1 MWGISPDN
9 KVVGFQHGLEKSS
22 QWSQNDTRV
31 LFLTEGIIMRQA
43 MKIPDMNSQYGV
55 VEGCAVLMLDEVH
68 SGSSDMELILARVLP
83 KLTTVTNFKVVLLSA
98 TLNASEFLQGAQEAG
113 LEERYIQIMDHD
125 DRHQELTN
133 MCYLP
138 LHRQ

>member
-9 KVVGFQHGLEKSS
+9 KVVGCQHGLEKSS
-22 QWSQNDTRV
+22 QWGQDETRA

-43 MKIPDMNSQYGV
+43 MKTPDMNLQYGV

-83 KLTTVTNFKVVLLSA
+83 KLKTVTNFKVVLLSA
-98 TLNASEFLQGAQEAG
+98 TLNVWSFFLSFAF
-113 LEERYIQIMDHD
+113 
-125 DRHQELTN
+125 
-133 MCYLP
+133 
-138 LHRQ
+138 